1 MSKPRYDWWGYAK
14 AIIRRYPTLR
24 AELQERQRPAM
35 EIDYSGMPHGGG
47 AVRST
52 ELIAIRELP
61 TQKQREY
68 EAVRKAIEATERV
81 PGGRDRIKVIDLVF
95 WRRSHTLEGAALT
108 IPCSYRT
115 APVSYTH
122 LDVYKRQALWCVAAA
137 IIGVA
142 CVIYAMA

>member
-14 AIIRRYPTLR
+14 AVIRRYPALR
-24 AELQERQRPAM
+24 AELQERQCPAM

-115 APVSYTH
+115 ARRYHEEFIRMVGGNMGF
-122 LDVYKRQALWCVAAA
+122 LD
-137 IIGVA
+137 GE
-142 CVIYAMA
+142 

>member
-1 MSKPRYDWWGYAK
+1 MA
-14 AIIRRYPTLR
+14 
-24 AELQERQRPAM
+24 
-35 EIDYSGMPHGGG
+35 IDYSGMPHGGG
-47 AVRST
+47 AARST

-68 EAVRKAIEATERV
+68 EAVRKAIEATERM

-115 APVSYTH
+115 AQRYHEEFIRQVGGNMGF
-122 LDVYKRQALWCVAAA
+122 LD
-137 IIGVA
+137 GE
-142 CVIYAMA
+142 